1 MSGSA
6 TGTNLSS
13 WSYSKWLVQA
23 FPPDRGEASERWA
36 FGLYEILDKR
46 LSPIDPRVLHV
57 TYQSVV
63 ELDSSAIPA
72 AGDPFFTPRLE
83 EAVVEKFRAMQR
95 RDGLSAPEPVDAPA
109 TA

>member
-1 MSGSA
+1 VSGAGS
-6 TGTNLSS
+6 TNLSS

-36 FGLYEILDKR
+36 FGLYEILDR
-46 LSPIDPRVLHV
+46 RVSPIDPRVLHV
-57 TYQSVV
+57 TYRGVV
-63 ELDSSAIPA
+63 ELDPGAIPDA
-72 AGDPFFTPRLE
+72 ADPHFTPRLE

-95 RDGLSAPEPVDAPA
+95 RDGLSAPEP